1 MSGFGTSEESET
13 RPMSEAVSW
22 IEAALQAALGAEG
35 EPRGELARETL
46 RYARPDDMDAHLE
59 TWLETVAAGLQTG
72 AAGLVSPDTLEALK
86 ARMLADRRQSL
97 GAHGRIEERAI
108 RNLVRR
114 P

>member
-13 RPMSEAVSW
+13 PPTAEAVSW

-35 EPRGELARETL
+35 EARGELARETL
-46 RYARPDDMDAHLE
+46 RSVRPDDVDAHLE
-59 TWLETVAAGLQTG
+59 SWLEAVAAGLQTG
-72 AAGLVSPDTLEALK
+72 AEGISSEAVEAVK

-97 GAHGRIEERAI
+97 VAHGRLKERAI
-108 RNLVRR
+108 QNLVRR